1 MDEMG
6 YNKVTVLLVLW
17 ALAAVVVVHVAA
29 ATGGEAESLLG
40 GDGGGGRCNST
51 AECNDHGHC
60 VASTAAG
67 LQQDL
72 LLNSNATGVC
82 HCNSRYA
89 GKWCE
94 HKRKNKLEA
103 FLLSILI
110 GSTGAD
116 RFYLGFIGLG
126 VAKLLLNVLACVPAC
141 IGSCLGTCCGFARR
155 RTEYVGI
162 GDDYGE
168 GLTCSS
174 LFSIGGSCLT
184 CCMSLGS
191 LAWWLTDWIL
201 ILKGELG
208 DYDGY
213 SLYDNM

>member
-1 MDEMG
+1 MG
-6 YNKVTVLLVLW
+6 YNKVSVLLVLW

-67 LQQDL
+67 LQQDF
-72 LLNSNATGVC
+72 LNSNATGVC

-116 RFYLGFIGLG
+116 RFYLGFIGL
-126 VAKLLLNVLACVPAC
+126 LLNVLACVPAC
-141 IGSCLGTCCGFARR
+141 IGSCLGTCCGFA

-201 ILKGELG
+201 ILKG
-208 DYDGY
+208 

>member
-1 MDEMG
+1 MG
-6 YNKVTVLLVLW
+6 YNKVSVLLVLW

-89 GKWCE
+89 GTTPPPTSSLSAPSTFFLNTVLFWLSGKWCE

-116 RFYLGFIGLG
+116 RFYLGFIG
-126 VAKLLLNVLACVPAC
+126 VCAFFPCVCRVCERGAITGNC
-141 IGSCLGTCCGFARR
+141 
-155 RTEYVGI
+155 
-162 GDDYGE
+162 
-168 GLTCSS
+168 
-174 LFSIGGSCLT
+174 
-184 CCMSLGS
+184 
-191 LAWWLTDWIL
+191 
-201 ILKGELG
+201 
-208 DYDGY
+208 
-213 SLYDNM
+213 